1 LKRYSNELINEMYV
15 CFRTDRSTGKILPK
29 LIIRQKPFNTEH
41 GTGNSGEPFK
51 GTRFLMLPRWKISA
65 DLIYSINVSK
75 NESLRF
81 NFVHIIGTTGNST
94 IDNANLANQNANQRT
109 VRYDQDDIK
118 RHGLRPM
125 TRISNFDWQS
135 KENTTSYAPYWA
147 DLVFD
152 WVYGGHL
159 KTNGTV
165 TCVGIE
171 EDICIGDN
179 LELQDTVY
187 HIESITHTGSISPDG
202 RKVFRTNLQ
211 LTNGIDKRSSADG
224 PVYPEMDYTDTL
236 TDRKHDYESNY
247 GILPGFS
254 DTQDILGR
262 EQGEEIKETKERTF
276 TESGIKKFTTN
287 DDDN

>member
-1 LKRYSNELINEMYV
+1 
-15 CFRTDRSTGKILPK
+15 
-29 LIIRQKPFNTEH
+29 
-41 GTGNSGEPFK
+41 
-51 GTRFLMLPRWKISA
+51 MLPRWKISA

-81 NFVHIIGTTGNST
+81 NFVHVIGTTGNSPV
-94 IDNANLANQNANQRT
+94 DNANLANQNANQRT

-125 TRISNFDWQS
+125 TRVSNFDWPANES
-135 KENTTSYAPYWA
+135 ATSYAPYWA

-159 KTNGTV
+159 KANGTV
-165 TCVGIE
+165 ACVGIE

-211 LTNGIDKRSSADG
+211 LTNGVDKRSSSDG

-236 TDRKHDYESNY
+236 TDRKHDYDNNY

-262 EQGEEIKETKERTF
+262 EGGEEITETKERTF
-276 TESGIKKFTTN
+276 TESGIKKFITD